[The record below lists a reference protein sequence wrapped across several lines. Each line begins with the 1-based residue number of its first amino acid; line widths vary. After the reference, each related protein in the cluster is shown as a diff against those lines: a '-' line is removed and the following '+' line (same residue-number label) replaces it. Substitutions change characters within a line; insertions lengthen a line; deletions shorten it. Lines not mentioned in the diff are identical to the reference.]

1 VESGQERLSGLQEI
15 LLASRPA
22 LLRFLK
28 ARGADQAAEDLLQ
41 DLWLQAAAVAPETV
55 AQPLAY
61 LYRMADNLVTAR
73 ARSES
78 RRQVREQAWT
88 QAMHDPAPAEMASGE
103 RSLIAREQIGSV
115 EAVLARLGERTET
128 IFRRFRLD
136 GLTQAQIAGEL
147 GISLSTVEKHL
158 QRAYRALVDFRS
170 SWDA

>member
-1 VESGQERLSGLQEI
+1 MQGV

-28 ARGADQAAEDLLQ
+28 ARGAEQVAEDLLQ
-41 DLWLQAAAVAPETV
+41 DLWIQAAAVVPESV

-73 ARSES
+73 ARSEA
-78 RRQVREQAWT
+78 RREARERAWT
-88 QAMHDPAPAEMASGE
+88 ETVHKPGAVPAGAPSAE
-103 RSLIAREQIGSV
+103 RSLIAREQISSV

-136 GLTQAQIAGEL
+136 GRSQAQIAAEM

-158 QRAYRALVDFRS
+158 QRAYRALVDLRNAS
-170 SWDA
+170 DA